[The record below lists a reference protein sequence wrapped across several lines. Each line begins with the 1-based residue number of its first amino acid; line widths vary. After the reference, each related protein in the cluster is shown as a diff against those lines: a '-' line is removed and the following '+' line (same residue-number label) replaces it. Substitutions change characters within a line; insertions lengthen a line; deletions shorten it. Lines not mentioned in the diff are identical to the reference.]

1 MNNDRKK
8 KVKKKRTLLQRIVN
22 VFLYIGI
29 ALFIILVIAFGFSQ
43 TSTFRDY
50 LKGFVVAKADSALNG
65 KLHIDKIEGTIFTSL
80 ILKDIVVN
88 MGEDTLFKAGTI
100 SIKTSPLHLLLKRI
114 YLRDFEIR
122 NADVSIIKDKSGDLN
137 ISKLFP
143 SSPTTDTAKSTFP
156 FTIQIAKLQLNNLNF
171 SMQNFDKVG
180 SKQEYSG
187 LNTED
192 LRLQNIY
199 LSLSTFADINN
210 NDFQIEINNLS
221 TLTNIK
227 HFFINSLSGNF
238 STNEKELDVNDLKIA
253 TGRSSFVI
261 NSKLNKFSPFD
272 SASDINTAGI
282 NLNLDADSIS
292 FSDLSAFVPSTNILS
307 GSVNLK
313 LKTSGDLHKLNID
326 KLEINLDSTQLI
338 AKGDIRNLDHPVDMY
353 INTAF
358 YNSYINQY
366 DVNKLL
372 PSLRIPVYPQLGIL
386 KFDTLLYSGEP
397 LDFNSSFYLKTEKGE
412 IAVNAHLNLSTPLM
426 QYDMNFRTSNFN
438 IAPFAG
444 INSSLNSRGKIE
456 GKGVSPEDLNANIN
470 YIADGSVFKGNI
482 LDTMRLKVSAKSKN
496 IKYQLFVASD
506 KMNTMLTGNFDFN
519 DNSPSYNLN
528 GNVKDFNV
536 AKISSDTSFS
546 TSLNFSINAEGSNF
560 SLDKLNLFVNMKL
573 YDSYI
578 NKIHID
584 STRAIVDLRSNDN
597 GQRIINIISDLADV
611 TLNGNF
617 SIEQAVSLASAEA
630 GFISSSVKNKIN
642 ELFPSSENNNQ
653 TASSIAKGNYFA
665 SVDSSTDIQYLIDLK
680 NFDLIS
686 LLLGS
691 NQLEV
696 DGELSG
702 EIKNNKDSVQL
713 SLNSRLD
720 YVKFLG
726 KQEVFFLSNLNLN
739 FDLKNSFNANSLH
752 DIFVG
757 LNLKTDRIFTGSDI
771 KNLLLNLDLSENKT
785 KLYFSGN
792 FENNMTAK
800 ISGNLDI
807 NGDKINLFLDTLGL
821 KYNDFN
827 LLNKQVINLAYSDD
841 SIGVNNFVLN
851 REDGTGE
858 LEINGILSQKGSQN
872 LKVKLSNFRGRD
884 LSKNLLEL
892 NSRNML
898 LGRINLNAD
907 IKGDLENP
915 LVKVNTEIDS
925 VTYKNKNL
933 GALKGNFDYKNE
945 SLSVD
950 LKFIDSLENNNQPQ
964 LLVTGS
970 LPLDLGIK
978 SNSNNSSADK
988 NKKAI
993 NLRLFADN
1001 FNLAPFGN
1009 VLPGIRELKGI
1020 LSGELNVTGS
1030 FDNIDP
1036 EGILTLKNADFIA
1049 DANNLEYTAGIK
1061 LNITKGMLSLDS
1073 LSIENSRDTE
1083 NGGKMT
1089 GSGKAVL
1096 DNLDI
1101 VSSQFNINGSLK
1113 VLGVDSKSASPSVYG
1128 DLVLATDGNIEFTM
1142 DKKGALIT
1150 APITITHA
1158 DLTFPQTQGG
1168 YQNSLQG
1175 YIYKYAQD
1183 TSAIR
1188 GQNIDFENLVRISHE
1203 QNSSET
1209 NNSASGFNFNYKIDV
1224 KVKNEAKIVFILSK
1238 ELNQRLTA
1246 YLNGNFQYEK
1256 TAGSPNAQ
1264 GELKLLEGSNLQFFK
1279 TLSAAGSIKFESEL
1293 DNPYLDI
1300 TATYTDYYTPDS
1312 SSSQEEK
1319 VAVKINIQGPL
1330 KELDKNFIKEKNNIA
1345 VYVGQTAIDNNEP
1358 SSEYDASD
1366 AVLFIIAGRFINQSS
1381 STNTR
1386 NADLAAS
1393 ASTSLA
1399 GSILGGFLNS
1409 YLGDYVRSIQ
1419 LRKVGT
1425 QTKINLVGRVKD
1437 FRYSV
1442 GSYTDVFSDLN
1453 QANVMIEYPIFKSL
1467 LVRLERKG
1475 ALKQTGLQNEMIN
1488 ELGLKYRFEF

>member
-1 MNNDRKK
+1 MDNKEKN
-8 KVKKKRTLLQRIVN
+8 KVKKKRTRLQRIVN
-22 VFLYIGI
+22 IFLYIGI
-29 ALFIILVIAFGFSQ
+29 AIFIVLVIAFGFSQ

-80 ILKDIVVN
+80 ILKNVAVN
-88 MGEDTLFKAGTI
+88 MGKDTLLKAGTI

-122 NADVSIIKDKSGDLN
+122 NANVTLIKDKSGDLN

-143 SSPTTDTAKSTFP
+143 SSPTTDTTKSTFP
-156 FTIQIAKLQLNNLNF
+156 FTVQVAKFQLNNVNF
-171 SMQNFDKVG
+171 SMQDYDKVG
-180 SKQEYSG
+180 SEQKYDS
-187 LNTED
+187 LNIDD
-192 LRLQNIY
+192 LRLQNIN
-199 LSLSTFADINN
+199 LSLSAFADINN
-210 NDFQIEINNLS
+210 NDFHIEINNLS
-221 TLTNIK
+221 TITNIK
-227 HFFINSLSGNF
+227 HFFINNLSGNF
-238 STNEKELDVNDLKIA
+238 SVNEKEVDVDDLTIA
-253 TGRSSFVI
+253 TGRSRFII

-272 SASDINTAGI
+272 STSDINTADI
-282 NLNLDADSIS
+282 NLNLDADSVN
-292 FSDLSAFVPSTNILS
+292 FSDLSAFIPSTNILN
-307 GSVNLK
+307 GSVNAIV
-313 LKTSGDLHKLNID
+313 KTSGNLHKLNID
-326 KLEINLDSTQLI
+326 KLEVKFDSTQLI
-338 AKGDIRNLDHPVDMY
+338 ARGDIRNLDHPVDMY
-353 INTAF
+353 ISTAF
-358 YNSYINQY
+358 YNSYVNQY

-372 PSLRIPVYPQLGIL
+372 PSVKIPVYPQLGIL
-386 KFDTLLYSGEP
+386 KFDTLIYSGEP
-397 LDFNSSFYLKTEKGE
+397 LDFNSSFYLKTGKGD
-412 IAVNAHLNLSTPLM
+412 IGVNAHLNLSDPLM
-426 QYDMNFRTSNFN
+426 QYDVNFRTSNFD
-438 IAPFAG
+438 ISPFAG
-444 INSSLNSRGKIE
+444 INTNLNSQGIVK
-456 GKGVSPEDLNANIN
+456 GKGVSPKDLNANIN
-470 YIADGSVFKGNI
+470 YIADGSVFKGSI
-482 LDTMRLKVSAKSKN
+482 LDTLRLKVSAKSKN
-496 IKYQLFVASD
+496 IKYQLFAASD
-506 KMNTMLTGNFDFN
+506 TMNTTLTGNFDFT

-536 AKISSDTSFS
+536 AKISLDTSFN

-560 SLDKLNLFVNMKL
+560 SLEKLNLFLNMKL

-597 GQRIINIISDLADV
+597 GRRIINIISDLADITV
-611 TLNGNF
+611 DGNF
-617 SIEQAVSLASAEA
+617 SVEQAVNLAGAEA
-630 GFISSSVKNKIN
+630 GFISSSVNNKIN
-642 ELFPSSENNNQ
+642 ELFPPSENNSQ
-653 TASSIAKGNYFA
+653 TMNSFTKVNYFA
-665 SVDSSTDIQYLIDLK
+665 SIDSSTDIRYLIDLK
-680 NFDLIS
+680 NFELIS

-720 YVKFLG
+720 YVKFWG
-726 KQEVFFLSNLNLN
+726 KQEVFFLSHLNLN

-752 DIFVG
+752 DVFAS
-757 LNLKTDRIFTGSDI
+757 LNLKTDRIFTGNDI
-771 KNLLLNLDLSENKT
+771 KNLLLNLDLSDNKT
-785 KLYFSGN
+785 KLYFSSD
-792 FENNMTAK
+792 FENNMAAK

-807 NGDKINLFLDTLGL
+807 NGDKINLLLDTLGL
-821 KYNDFN
+821 KYNDLN
-827 LLNKQVINLAYSDD
+827 LLNKQIINFAYSGD
-841 SIGVNNFVLN
+841 SVEINNFILN
-851 REDGTGE
+851 REDGIGE

-872 LKVKLSNFRGRD
+872 LIVKLNNFRGRD

-915 LVKVNTEIDS
+915 LINVNTEIDS
-925 VTYKNKNL
+925 VTYKSKNL

-950 LKFIDSLENNNQPQ
+950 LKFIDLLENNKQPQ

-970 LPLDLGIK
+970 LPLDLGLKSK
-978 SNSNNSSADK
+978 SNISGTEK

-993 NLRLFADN
+993 NLKLFADN

-1009 VLPGIRELKGI
+1009 VLPGVRELKGI
-1020 LSGELNVTGS
+1020 LTGKLNVSGS

-1036 EGILTLKNADFIA
+1036 EGTITLKYADFIA

-1061 LNITKGMLSLDS
+1061 INITRGTLSLDS
-1073 LSIENSRDTE
+1073 LSIENTKDTE

-1089 GSGKAVL
+1089 GTGKATL

-1113 VLGVDSKSASPSVYG
+1113 VLGVSSKSASPSVYG
-1128 DLVLATDGNIEFTM
+1128 DLVIATDGNIEYTM
-1142 DKKGALIT
+1142 DKNGAFIK
-1150 APITITHA
+1150 APINITHA
-1158 DLTFPQTQGG
+1158 DLTFPQTQGA

-1183 TSAIR
+1183 TSVR
-1188 GQNIDFENLVRISHE
+1188 GRQNIDFENLVKISQE
-1203 QNSSET
+1203 QSS
-1209 NNSASGFNFNYKIDV
+1209 NSANGNEIGFNFNYKIDV
-1224 KVKNEAKIVFILSK
+1224 KVKNEAKIIFILSK
-1238 ELNQRLTA
+1238 ELNQKLTA
-1246 YLNGNFQYEK
+1246 YLSGNFQYEK

-1279 TLSAAGSIKFESEL
+1279 TLSAEGSIKFESEL

-1345 VYVGQTAIDNNEP
+1345 VYVGQNAIDNNEP

-1366 AVLFIIAGRFINQSS
+1366 AVLFIIAGRFLNQSS
-1381 STNTR
+1381 SSNTSA
-1386 NADLAAS
+1386 NALES

-1409 YLGDYVRSIQ
+1409 YLGDYVKSIQ
-1419 LRKVGT
+1419 LRKVGA
-1425 QTKINLVGRVKD
+1425 QTKVNLVGRVQD
-1437 FRYSV
+1437 FRYSIG
-1442 GSYTDVFSDLN
+1442 GSTDVFQDLS

-1467 LVRLERKG
+1467 LVRLERKE

-1488 ELGLKYRFEF
+1488 EIGLKYKFEF